1 MKKKLIVFLVILIII
16 ASVGAL
22 GYFLYQKN
30 KPIDPFELEWVRI
43 YYDYMRENHENLK
56 INQNG
61 LKYYRENEKI
71 EFCEIEDIN
80 NPIMLYNY
88 KELGVSFTNIFYID
102 QNNSVKML
110 KSFKKDFDV
119 IYLYDVEEQKY
130 EYYAEE
136 AYNDKNNYTKIS
148 ESINANEEEQNNE
161 EAENTSNILTFGI
174 EEKDSV
180 TTLDGQVIEISK
192 FDQKFIKTTVIE
204 DNWKDINFDNYE
216 DAIKKDF
223 SVAVINMEK
232 VLTEEVGEEV
242 SKKEGAILSKK
253 EEMIKAI
260 QEIEQKQKEEEE
272 RRIAEEEAR
281 IKAEEEAKKKAEE
294 EAKKA
299 EEEAKKREEEQN
311 AQRQEIQDGNITG
324 NYTLKYG
331 TYKGVDYWDINDPL
345 SKYEITIVLKEDGTY
360 TQTKL
365 ITVAGIT
372 ENYSGKFYLS
382 NVQGIGAY
390 ITFSAN
396 EEAYIIT
403 GNNEFTSETGAII
416 KYVGN

>member
-1 MKKKLIVFLVILIII
+1 MKKLVVFLIILIII
-16 ASVGAL
+16 ASVGAG
-22 GYFLYQKN
+22 GYFIYQKN
-30 KPIDPFELEWVRI
+30 KPVDPFELEWVRI

-56 INQNG
+56 VNQNG

-71 EFCEIEDIN
+71 EFSEIENIK
-80 NPIMLYNY
+80 NPVMLYNY
-88 KELGVSFTNIFYID
+88 KELGVSFTNIFYIAED
-102 QNNSVKML
+102 NSVKML

-119 IYLYDVEEQKY
+119 VYLYDVEEQKY

-148 ESINANEEEQNNE
+148 ESIKVNEQQNNE
-161 EAENTSNILTFGI
+161 ETENTNNILTFGI
-174 EEKDSV
+174 EEKESV
-180 TTLDGQVIEISK
+180 TTLDGQVLEISK
-192 FDQKFIKTTVIE
+192 FDQKFIKTTVVE

-216 DAIKKDF
+216 DGIKKDF
-223 SVAVINMEK
+223 STAVRKMEK
-232 VLTEEVGEEV
+232 MLTEDVKEEV
-242 SKKEGAILSKK
+242 SEKEAEIKATK
-253 EEMIKAI
+253 EAMIRAI

-281 IKAEEEAKKKAEE
+281 KKAEEEAKKKAEE

-299 EEEAKKREEEQN
+299 EEEARKREEEQN
-311 AQRQEIQDGNITG
+311 AQIQETQDENRNG
-324 NYTLKYG
+324 NYTLRYG
-331 TYKGVDYWDINDPL
+331 TYKGVDYWDVNDPL

-372 ENYSGKFYLS
+372 ENYSGKFSLS
-382 NVQGIGAY
+382 NVQGIGTY

-396 EEAYIIT
+396 EEAYRIT
-403 GNNEFTSETGAII
+403 GNNQFTSETGAVI
-416 KYVGN
+416 KYEGN

>member
-1 MKKKLIVFLVILIII
+1 MKKLIVFLIILIII
-16 ASVGAL
+16 ASVGAG
-22 GYFLYQKN
+22 GYFIYQKN
-30 KPIDPFELEWVRI
+30 KPADPFELEWVRI

-56 INQNG
+56 VNQNG

-71 EFCEIEDIN
+71 EFSEIENIK
-80 NPIMLYNY
+80 NPVMLYNY
-88 KELGVSFTNIFYID
+88 KELGVSFTNIFYIAED
-102 QNNSVKML
+102 NSVKML

-119 IYLYDVEEQKY
+119 VYLYDVEEQKY

-148 ESINANEEEQNNE
+148 ESIKANEEQNNE
-161 EAENTSNILTFGI
+161 ETENTNNILTFGI
-174 EEKDSV
+174 EEKESV
-180 TTLDGQVIEISK
+180 TTLDGQVLEIFK
-192 FDQKFIKTTVIE
+192 FDQKFIKTTVVE

-216 DAIKKDF
+216 DGIKKDF
-223 SVAVINMEK
+223 STAVRKMEK
-232 VLTEEVGEEV
+232 MLTEDVKEEV
-242 SKKEGAILSKK
+242 SKKEAEIKATK
-253 EEMIKAI
+253 EAMIRAI

-281 IKAEEEAKKKAEE
+281 KKAEEEAKKKAEE

-299 EEEAKKREEEQN
+299 EEEARKREEEQN
-311 AQRQEIQDGNITG
+311 AQRQETQDGNR

-331 TYKGVDYWDINDPL
+331 TYKGTDYWDVNDPL

-372 ENYSGKFYLS
+372 ENYSGKFSLS
-382 NVQGIGAY
+382 NVQGIGTY

-396 EEAYIIT
+396 EEAYRIT
-403 GNNEFTSETGAII
+403 ENNQFTSETGAII
-416 KYVGN
+416 KYEGN

>member
-1 MKKKLIVFLVILIII
+1 MKKLIVFLVILIII
-16 ASVGAL
+16 ASVGAF
-22 GYFLYQKN
+22 GYFVYQKN

-71 EFCEIEDIN
+71 EFCEIEDIK

-119 IYLYDVEEQKY
+119 VYLYDVEEQKY

-148 ESINANEEEQNNE
+148 ESIKSNEEQNKE
-161 EAENTSNILTFGI
+161 ETENTSNILTFGI

-180 TTLDGQVIEISK
+180 TTLDGQVLEISK
-192 FDQKFIKTTVIE
+192 FDQKFIKTTAVE

-216 DAIKKDF
+216 DAIKKEF
-223 SVAVINMEK
+223 SVAVRKMEK
-232 VLTEEVGEEV
+232 VLTEEVREEI
-242 SKKEGAILSKK
+242 SEKEEEIQSKK

-260 QEIEQKQKEEEE
+260 QEIKQKQEEEK
-272 RRIAEEEAR
+272 RIAEEEAR

-299 EEEAKKREEEQN
+299 EEEARKREEEQN
-311 AQRQEIQDGNITG
+311 AQIQETQEENRNRNLYIEIWNI
-324 NYTLKYG
+324 
-331 TYKGVDYWDINDPL
+331 
-345 SKYEITIVLKEDGTY
+345 
-360 TQTKL
+360 
-365 ITVAGIT
+365 
-372 ENYSGKFYLS
+372 
-382 NVQGIGAY
+382 
-390 ITFSAN
+390 
-396 EEAYIIT
+396 
-403 GNNEFTSETGAII
+403 
-416 KYVGN
+416 